1 MRHASIIIV
10 NWNTGELLAKCLAS
24 IVRLPEAKR
33 IRHVVIVDNAS
44 TDTSLAKARAVA
56 SEHGYIFLEQS
67 VNKGFAKANAIGLAY
82 IRAHGGEDDDILLL
96 NPDTE
101 VFPHALSNMLDL
113 FNARKDTG
121 IIGPKLLE
129 KTGETQASVRAF
141 PTLGIFILLFL
152 KMHRLLFSLPFWKR
166 YMQIDF
172 DYEKEASVDQ
182 VMGAAFLIRNELLKQ
197 IGFLD
202 TAFWIWFEEVDYC
215 KRAKDAKWDVLY
227 TPEALVMHYQGASFH
242 QLVGLRKTK
251 PFLASSLV
259 YAKKHL
265 GVFSYTILLALYPA
279 AIFIASLA
287 SIAHRAKRRE
297 NTKRL

>member
-1 MRHASIIIV
+1 MRQASIIIV
-10 NWNTGELLAKCLAS
+10 NWNTGKLLATCLAS
-24 IVRLPEAKR
+24 IARLPEIKNLR
-33 IRHVVIVDNAS
+33 QVIIVDNAS
-44 TDTSLAKARAVA
+44 TDKSLANARAA
-56 SEHGYIFLEQS
+56 SSEHGYIFLEQS

-82 IRAHGGEDDDILLL
+82 IRAHGGDDDDILLL

-101 VFPHALSNMLDL
+101 IFPQAISTMLDV
-113 FNARKDTG
+113 FDARKDVG

-129 KTGETQASVRAF
+129 KTGETQPSVRAF

-152 KMHRLLFSLPFWKR
+152 KIHRLFFSLPFWKK
-166 YMQIDF
+166 YMQTDF

-182 VMGAAFLIRNELLKQ
+182 LMGAAFLIRNELLKQ

-215 KRAKDAKWDVLY
+215 KRAKDARWIVLY
-227 TPEALVMHYQGASFH
+227 TPTALVMHYQGASFH
-242 QLVGLRKTK
+242 QLVGLQKTK

-259 YAKKHL
+259 YVRKHL
-265 GVFSYTILLALYPA
+265 SVFSYYVLLALYPL
-279 AIFIASLA
+279 AITVAYFA
-287 SIAHRAKRRE
+287 SIAHLAKQRE